1 MTVSF
6 LKGYRALDLTGL
18 SGQLCGRMLADLG
31 MEVIKIEPPGG
42 DPVRNRPPF
51 IESAA
56 GKRLSTTFAHLNSG
70 KASKVLDFDKEP
82 DRAAFRKL
90 VESADVVL
98 ESFQPGELESKG
110 LGYKDL
116 AAVNPGI
123 VMGSITAFGQT
134 GPKKNLAC
142 NDLVALAQSG
152 FLYIAGDPSMP
163 PVRPPETQAYY
174 FASLFAAAGVLAAL
188 YRRERTGQG
197 DHVDASMQ
205 ETLATQEHIIRL
217 WANEKQISKRAG
229 SQHGSVAPAKIFP
242 CRDGFVY
249 LYVTRQHWKLF
260 LTVWKDHPAVF
271 DAPDWL
277 NNLYRRAHAEEL
289 NPAVEAFVGKFSM
302 AEITDLL
309 QAKGI
314 PCVPVNTPMGFA
326 TDEHVQGRGFMTP
339 VEHAEFGATTQPALP
354 FVIDGARVPVG
365 SVPILDSWRSPS
377 YISPV
382 TGERREGIFPEG
394 ERSGG
399 ASPAGERSE
408 ETDRPSTVWDSGKK
422 PTPAAISGS
431 ATSGGNG
438 PLDGMRIVS
447 FDHVLAGPY
456 GTTILAELGA
466 DVIKVESGKG
476 GMDPFRFFGTG
487 EDPNVSP
494 RFLEFNRNKRSFT
507 VNLKHP
513 KGQPVLHD
521 LVAKADAVLDNY
533 SVDVV
538 ERIGLAY
545 DQLCKV
551 KPDIVNLRMPGLGT
565 TGPKRHFST
574 VGVNITAFT
583 GLTYLWN
590 HPDVTHPPIGAQTV
604 FPDYVSGV
612 LCAIIIVSGVLHRDR
627 QKKGAFI
634 DLAQAEAAA
643 FMIGPSLMEAAAS
656 GKDPQ
661 PIGNASLAAAPHDC
675 YPCKGEDRWCVIAAE
690 NQEQW
695 LALAKILGAEVVG
708 DARFKTFA
716 DRLRHREAL
725 NALISH
731 WTQAQDAFA
740 VMDRLQQA
748 GVPCGVVQTG
758 EDLVNDAQLQ
768 ERGFIVEVDNPRLG
782 RVVLPNFPLQ
792 FANSKLTRRWE
803 FPVLGRDTEAVLRDV
818 VGYSDATIKQ
828 LGSDGVLE

>member
-1 MTVSF
+1 MNSPAF
-6 LKGYRALDLTGL
+6 LQGFRALDLTTL

-42 DPVRNRPPF
+42 DPVRKLAPF
-51 IESAA
+51 VKLPNGSE
-56 GKRLSTTFAHLNSG
+56 LSTPFAHLNAG
-70 KASKVLDFDKEP
+70 KASKVLDLDKEA
-82 DRAAFRKL
+82 DREVFRKL
-90 VESADVVL
+90 VETADVVL
-98 ESFQPGELESKG
+98 ESFQPGELDAKG
-110 LGYKDL
+110 LGYKSL
-116 AAVNPGI
+116 AAINPGI
-123 VMGSITAFGQT
+123 VMASITGFGQT

-142 NDLVALAQSG
+142 NDLIALAESG
-152 FLYIAGDPSMP
+152 FLYISGDPSLP
-163 PVRPPETQAYY
+163 PCRPPETQAYY
-174 FASLFAAAGVLAAL
+174 FASLFAAAGLLAAL
-188 YRRERTGQG
+188 YRREHTGQG
-197 DHVDASMQ
+197 DHVDSSMQ

-260 LTVWKDHPAVF
+260 LTVWKDHPPVF
-271 DAPDWL
+271 DGPDWL
-277 NNLYRRAHAEEL
+277 NNVYRRAHAAEL
-289 NPAVEAFVGKFSM
+289 NPAVEAFLSKYTM
-302 AEITDLL
+302 AEITNLL

-326 TDEHVQGRGFMTP
+326 NDEHVRGRGFMAP
-339 VEHAEFGATTQPALP
+339 VEHVGFGSTKQPAMP
-354 FVIDGARVPVG
+354 FVIDGARPAVG
-365 SVPILDSWRSPS
+365 SVPVLDSWRSPS

-382 TGERREGIFPEG
+382 V
-394 ERSGG
+394 
-399 ASPAGERSE
+399 GERSE
-408 ETDRPSTVWDSGKK
+408 GVPRRERDMG
-422 PTPAAISGS
+422 
-431 ATSGGNG
+431 GGNG
-438 PLDGMRIVS
+438 PLDGMRVVS
-447 FDHVLAGPY
+447 FDHVLAAPY

-466 DVIKVESGKG
+466 DVIKIESSKG

-513 KGQPVLHD
+513 KGPRVLHD

-545 DQLCKV
+545 DDLCKV
-551 KPDIVNLRMPGLGT
+551 KPDIINLRMPGLGT

-590 HPDVTHPPIGAQTV
+590 HPGVTDPPIGSQTV

-612 LCAIIIVSGVLHRDR
+612 LCAIIIISGVLYRDR

-634 DLAQAEAAA
+634 DLAQSEATA
-643 FMIGPSLMEAAAS
+643 FMIGANLMEAAAS

-661 PIGNASLAAAPHDC
+661 PIGNASPGAAPHDC
-675 YPCKGEDRWCVIAAE
+675 YPCKGEDRWCVITADTE
-690 NQEQW
+690 RQW
-695 LALAKILGAEVVG
+695 AALANIIGDG
-708 DARFKTFA
+708 SDQDARFKTV
-716 DRLRHREAL
+716 DSRLQYRDEL
-725 NALISH
+725 NAVIGL
-731 WTQAQDAFA
+731 WTRDKDAFEI
-740 VMDRLQQA
+740 VDRLQQA

-758 EDLVNDAQLQ
+758 EDLTNDPHLKD
-768 ERGFIVEVDNPRLG
+768 RGFIVAVENPRLG

-792 FANSKLTRRWE
+792 FANAKLTRRWE

-818 VGYSDATIKQ
+818 VGYSAETIKQ
-828 LGSDGVLE
+828 LGDEGVLE

>member
-1 MTVSF
+1 MSIAF
-6 LKGYRALDLTGL
+6 LKGYRALDLTTI
-18 SGQLCGRMLADLG
+18 SGQLCGRVLADLG

-42 DPVRNRPPF
+42 DPVRNLPPF
-51 IESAA
+51 IQSAN
-56 GKRLSTTFAHLNSG
+56 GKQLSTTFAHLNAG
-70 KASKVLDFDKEP
+70 KASKVLDFGKES
-82 DRAAFRKL
+82 DRALFRGL
-90 VESADVVL
+90 VANADVLL
-98 ESFQPGELESKG
+98 ESFQPGELEAKG
-110 LGYKDL
+110 LGYKHL
-116 AAVNPGI
+116 AAINPGI
-123 VMGSITAFGQT
+123 VMASISGFGQT

-152 FLYIAGDPSMP
+152 FLYISGDPSLP

-174 FASLFAAAGVLAAL
+174 FASIFAAAGVLAAL

-217 WANEKQISKRAG
+217 YANENQVSKRAG
-229 SQHGSVAPAKIFP
+229 SQHGSVAPAKIFA
-242 CRDGFVY
+242 CRDGYVY
-249 LYVTRQHWKLF
+249 LYVTRQHWKIF
-260 LTVWKDHPAVF
+260 LGVWTDHAPVF
-271 DAPDWL
+271 DSPEWL
-277 NNLYRRAHAEEL
+277 NNVYRRAHADKL
-289 NPAVEAFVGKFSM
+289 NWAVEAFLSQFTM
-302 AEITDLL
+302 AEITGLL

-314 PCVPVNTPMGFA
+314 PCVPVNTPLGFA
-326 TDEHVQGRGFMTP
+326 NDEHVQGRGFMAS
-339 VEHAEFGATTQPALP
+339 VEHADFGITKQPAMP
-354 FVIDGARVPVG
+354 FVIDGARIPVG
-365 SVPILDSWRSPS
+365 SVPVLDSWRSPR
-377 YISPV
+377 
-382 TGERREGIFPEG
+382 TGERKE
-394 ERSGG
+394 
-399 ASPAGERSE
+399 
-408 ETDRPSTVWDSGKK
+408 DVKK
-422 PTPAAISGS
+422 SAF
-431 ATSGGNG
+431 ATSSGNG

-466 DVIKVESGKG
+466 DVIKVESSKG

-513 KGQPVLHD
+513 KGQAVLHD

-545 DQLCKV
+545 DDLCKV
-551 KPDIVNLRMPGLGT
+551 KPDIINLRMPGLGT

-590 HPDVTHPPIGAQTV
+590 HPGVTNPPIGSQTV

-612 LCAIIIVSGVLHRDR
+612 LCAIIIISGVLYRDR
-627 QKKGAFI
+627 QRRGAFI
-634 DLAQAEAAA
+634 DLAQSEATA
-643 FMIGPSLMEAAAS
+643 FMIGASLMKAAAT
-656 GKDPQ
+656 GEDPQ
-661 PIGNASLAAAPHDC
+661 TIGNGSASVAPHDC

-690 NQEQW
+690 NEQQW
-695 LALAKILGAEVVG
+695 AALVNIIGGSVAQ
-708 DARFKTFA
+708 DARFKTMG
-716 DRLRHREAL
+716 DRLKNDAEL
-725 NALISH
+725 NAIISC
-731 WTQAQDAFA
+731 WTQDKDAFD
-740 VMDRLQQA
+740 VMDRLQRA

-758 EDLVNDAQLQ
+758 EDLTNDPQLQ
-768 ERGFIVEVDNPRLG
+768 QRGFIVAVENSRLG

-792 FANSKLTRRWE
+792 FSNARLTRRWE

-818 VGYSDATIKQ
+818 VGYDDETIAAHKR
-828 LGSDGVLE
+828 DGVLE

>member
-1 MTVSF
+1 MSVAF

-18 SGQLCGRMLADLG
+18 SGQLCGRVLADLG

-42 DPVRNRPPF
+42 DPVRNLPPF
-51 IESAA
+51 VTSSD
-56 GKRLSTTFAHLNSG
+56 GTRLSTTFSHLNAG
-70 KASKVLDFDKEP
+70 KGSKVLDLDQESG
-82 DRAAFRKL
+82 RAAFREL
-90 VESADVVL
+90 VKTSDVVL
-98 ESFQPGELESKG
+98 ESFQPGELDSKG

-116 AAVNPGI
+116 AKINPGL
-123 VMGSITAFGQT
+123 VMASITCFGQS
-134 GPKKNLAC
+134 GPKKNFAY
-142 NDLVALAQSG
+142 NDLVALAESG
-152 FLYIAGDPSMP
+152 FLYISGDPSLP

-188 YRRERTGQG
+188 YRRERTGEG
-197 DHVDASMQ
+197 DHVDATMQ

-229 SQHGSVAPAKIFP
+229 SQHGSVAPARIFP

-260 LTVWKDHPAVF
+260 LTIWKDHPAAF

-289 NPAVEAFVGKFSM
+289 NAAVEAFLSRFTM
-302 AEITDLL
+302 AEITELL
-309 QAKGI
+309 QSKGI
-314 PCVPVNTPMGFA
+314 PCVPVNTPLGFA
-326 TDEHVQGRGFMTP
+326 NDEHVKSRGFIAP
-339 VEHAEFGATTQPALP
+339 VEHAGFGAAKQPAMP
-354 FVIDGARVPVG
+354 FVIDGARPAVG
-365 SVPILDSWRSPS
+365 SVPALDGWTPS
-377 YISPV
+377 YISPASGEKRKGDSPAA
-382 TGERREGIFPEG
+382 GERREGVQRTE
-394 ERSGG
+394 S
-399 ASPAGERSE
+399 ASNH
-408 ETDRPSTVWDSGKK
+408 
-422 PTPAAISGS
+422 
-431 ATSGGNG
+431 GNG

-466 DVIKVESGKG
+466 DLIKVESSKG

-513 KGQPVLHD
+513 KGQSVLHD

-538 ERIGLAY
+538 DRIGLGY
-545 DQLCKV
+545 EQLRKV
-551 KPDIVNLRMPGLGT
+551 KPDIINLRMPGLGT

-590 HPDVTHPPIGAQTV
+590 HPGVTHPPIGSQTV

-612 LCAIIIVSGVLHRDR
+612 LCAIIIISGVLYRDR
-627 QKKGAFI
+627 QKQGAFI
-634 DLAQAEAAA
+634 DLAQSEATA
-643 FMIGPSLMEAAAS
+643 FMIGASLMEAAAS
-656 GKDPQ
+656 GNDPQ
-661 PIGNASLAAAPHDC
+661 PSGNSSPRAAPHDC
-675 YPCKGEDRWCVIAAE
+675 FPCTGEDRWCVIAAE
-690 NQEQW
+690 NDQQW
-695 LALAKILGAEVVG
+695 TALARVLDSGLEQ
-708 DARFKTFA
+708 DPRFKTFE
-716 DRLRHREAL
+716 DRRKNLDAL
-725 NALISH
+725 NKVISE
-731 WTQAQDAFA
+731 WTKKRDAFE
-740 VMDRLQQA
+740 VRDRLQQA

-758 EDLVNDAQLQ
+758 EDLVNDPQLQ
-768 ERGFIVEVDNPRLG
+768 ERGFIVAVDNPRLG

-792 FANSKLTRRWE
+792 FAHSRLTRRWE
-803 FPVLGRDTEAVLRDV
+803 FPVLGRDTEAVLREV
-818 VGYSDATIKQ
+818 VGYSADKISALKN
-828 LGSDGVLE
+828 DGALE

>member
-1 MTVSF
+1 MNSPAF
-6 LKGYRALDLTGL
+6 LQGFRALDLTTL

-42 DPVRNRPPF
+42 DPVRKLAPF
-51 IESAA
+51 VKLPNGSE
-56 GKRLSTTFAHLNSG
+56 LSTPFAHLNAG
-70 KASKVLDFDKEP
+70 KASKVLDLDKEA
-82 DRAAFRKL
+82 DREAFRKL
-90 VESADVVL
+90 VETADVVL
-98 ESFQPGELESKG
+98 ESFQPGELDARG
-110 LGYKDL
+110 LGYKSL
-116 AAVNPGI
+116 AAINPGI
-123 VMGSITAFGQT
+123 VMASITGFGQT
-134 GPKKNLAC
+134 GKKKNLAC
-142 NDLVALAQSG
+142 NDLVALAESG
-152 FLYIAGDPSMP
+152 FLYISGDPSLP
-163 PVRPPETQAYY
+163 PCRPPETQAYY
-174 FASLFAAAGVLAAL
+174 FASLFAAAGLLAAL
-188 YRRERTGQG
+188 YRREHTGQG
-197 DHVDASMQ
+197 DHVDSSMQ

-260 LTVWKDHPAVF
+260 LTVWKDHPPVF
-271 DAPDWL
+271 DAPEWL
-277 NNLYRRAHAEEL
+277 NNVYRRAHADEL
-289 NPAVEAFVGKFSM
+289 NPAVQALLSKYTM

-326 TDEHVQGRGFMTP
+326 NDEHVRGRGFMAP
-339 VEHAEFGATTQPALP
+339 VEHVGFGSTKQPAMP
-354 FVIDGARVPVG
+354 FVIDGARPAVG
-365 SVPILDSWRSPS
+365 SVPVLDSWRSPS
-377 YISPV
+377 HISPV
-382 TGERREGIFPEG
+382 ADSVTMSRDRVVIPNECEGSEISPGARPEYRR
-394 ERSGG
+394 
-399 ASPAGERSE
+399 
-408 ETDRPSTVWDSGKK
+408 
-422 PTPAAISGS
+422 GS
-431 ATSGGNG
+431 RNDTEVDGNDALDMGGGNG

-447 FDHVLAGPY
+447 FDHVLAAPY

-466 DVIKVESGKG
+466 DVIKVESSKG

-513 KGQPVLHD
+513 KGPRVLHD

-538 ERIGLAY
+538 ERIGLSY
-545 DQLCKV
+545 DDLCKV
-551 KPDIVNLRMPGLGT
+551 KPDIINLRMPGLGT

-590 HPDVTHPPIGAQTV
+590 HPGVTDPPIGSQTV

-612 LCAIIIVSGVLHRDR
+612 LCAIIIISGVLYRDR
-627 QKKGAFI
+627 QRKGAFI
-634 DLAQAEAAA
+634 DLAQSEATA
-643 FMIGPSLMEAAAS
+643 FMIGANLMEAAAS

-661 PIGNASLAAAPHDC
+661 PIGNASPGAAPHDC
-675 YPCKGEDRWCVIAAE
+675 YPCKGEDRWCVITADT
-690 NQEQW
+690 EQQW
-695 LALAKILGAEVVG
+695 AALANIIGDG
-708 DARFKTFA
+708 SGQDARFGSVEG
-716 DRLRHREAL
+716 RLQHRDEL
-725 NALISH
+725 NAAIGR
-731 WTQAQDAFA
+731 WTQDKDAFEI
-740 VMDRLQQA
+740 MDRLQQA

-758 EDLVNDAQLQ
+758 EDLTNDPHLKD
-768 ERGFIVEVDNPRLG
+768 RGFIVTVENPRLG

-792 FANSKLTRRWE
+792 FANAKLTRRWE

-818 VGYSDATIKQ
+818 VGYSEDTIAAHKR
-828 LGSDGVLE
+828 DGVLE

>member
-1 MTVSF
+1 MNSPAF
-6 LKGYRALDLTGL
+6 LQGFRALDLTTL

-42 DPVRNRPPF
+42 DPVRKLVPF
-51 IESAA
+51 VKLPNGSE
-56 GKRLSTTFAHLNSG
+56 LSTPFAHLNAG
-70 KASKVLDFDKEP
+70 KASKVLDLGKEA
-82 DRAAFRKL
+82 DREAFRKL
-90 VESADVVL
+90 VETADVLL
-98 ESFQPGELESKG
+98 ESFQPGELDAKG
-110 LGYKDL
+110 LGYKSL
-116 AAVNPGI
+116 AAINPGI
-123 VMGSITAFGQT
+123 VMASITGFGQT

-142 NDLVALAQSG
+142 NDLVALAESG
-152 FLYIAGDPSMP
+152 FLYISGDPSLP
-163 PVRPPETQAYY
+163 PCRPPETQAYY
-174 FASLFAAAGVLAAL
+174 FASLFAAAGLLAAL
-188 YRRERTGQG
+188 YRREHTGQG
-197 DHVDASMQ
+197 DHVDSSMQ

-260 LTVWKDHPAVF
+260 LTVWKDHPPVF
-271 DAPDWL
+271 DGPDWL
-277 NNLYRRAHAEEL
+277 NNLYRRAHADEL
-289 NPAVEAFVGKFSM
+289 NPAVQAFLSKYTM
-302 AEITDLL
+302 AEITNLL

-326 TDEHVQGRGFMTP
+326 NDEHVRGRGFMAP
-339 VEHAEFGATTQPALP
+339 VEHVGFGSTKQPAMP
-354 FVIDGARVPVG
+354 FVIDGARPAVG
-365 SVPILDSWRSPS
+365 SVPVLDSWRSPS

-382 TGERREGIFPEG
+382 ADSITMSRDRIVIPNECEGSEISPGARPEYRR
-394 ERSGG
+394 
-399 ASPAGERSE
+399 
-408 ETDRPSTVWDSGKK
+408 
-422 PTPAAISGS
+422 GS
-431 ATSGGNG
+431 RNDTEVDGNDALDMGGGNG

-447 FDHVLAGPY
+447 FDHVLAAPY

-466 DVIKVESGKG
+466 DVIKVESSKG

-513 KGQPVLHD
+513 KGPRVLHD

-538 ERIGLAY
+538 ERIGLTY
-545 DQLCKV
+545 DDLCKV
-551 KPDIVNLRMPGLGT
+551 KPDIINLRMPGLGT

-590 HPDVTHPPIGAQTV
+590 HPGVTDPPIGSQTV

-612 LCAIIIVSGVLHRDR
+612 LCAIIIISGVLYRDR
-627 QKKGAFI
+627 QRKGAFI
-634 DLAQAEAAA
+634 DLAQSEATA
-643 FMIGPSLMEAAAS
+643 FMIGANLMEAAAS

-661 PIGNASLAAAPHDC
+661 PIGNASLGAAPHDC
-675 YPCKGEDRWCVIAAE
+675 YPCKGEDRWCVITADT
-690 NQEQW
+690 EQQW
-695 LALAKILGAEVVG
+695 AALANIIGDG
-708 DARFKTFA
+708 SGQDARFRSVEG
-716 DRLRHREAL
+716 RLQHRDQL
-725 NALISH
+725 NAAIGR
-731 WTQAQDAFA
+731 WTRDKDAFEI
-740 VMDRLQQA
+740 VDRLQQA

-758 EDLVNDAQLQ
+758 EDLTNDPHLKD
-768 ERGFIVEVDNPRLG
+768 RGFIVAVENSRLG

-792 FANSKLTRRWE
+792 FANAKLTRRWE

-818 VGYSDATIKQ
+818 VGYSEDTIAAHKR
-828 LGSDGVLE
+828 DGVLE